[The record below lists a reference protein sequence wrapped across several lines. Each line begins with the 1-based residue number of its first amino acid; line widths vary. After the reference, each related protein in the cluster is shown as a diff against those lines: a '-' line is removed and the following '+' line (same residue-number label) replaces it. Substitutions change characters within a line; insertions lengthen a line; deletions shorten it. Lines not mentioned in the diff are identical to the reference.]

1 MTGKPGAQFTTKGKP
16 VRWAVEGVRDGV
28 SIRVIVE
35 PHREGIITAYPKWRY
50 GVREPEEI
58 IQAVLEEISGCFGDD
73 TEKNVKELL
82 ACGEPGVALEVLCSQ
97 LVEFDIA
104 IPFKTKERLGVAAG
118 VMGMEIEELKYL
130 KSL

>member
-1 MTGKPGAQFTTKGKP
+1 M
-16 VRWAVEGVRDGV
+16 
-28 SIRVIVE
+28 
-35 PHREGIITAYPKWRY
+35 
-50 GVREPEEI
+50 REPEEI

-73 TEKNVKELL
+73 TEKNAKELL

-118 VMGMEIEELKYL
+118 VMGMEIDELQYL

>member
-1 MTGKPGAQFTTKGKP
+1 M
-16 VRWAVEGVRDGV
+16 
-28 SIRVIVE
+28 
-35 PHREGIITAYPKWRY
+35 
-50 GVREPEEI
+50 REPEEI

-104 IPFKTKERLGVAAG
+104 IPFKTKEWLGVAAG
-118 VMGMEIEELKYL
+118 VMGMEIEELQYL